1 MEERREKQVHLPHD
15 KGYKRDLSKPKEM
28 LHFLQKYVGAD
39 WTKELTEDQL
49 VLCDKEFIEKD
60 YEGKEADLLYQVN
73 RKDGRKIYIF
83 ILQELQST
91 VDYTMIFRLLIYI
104 MNTLLRFFL
113 SVDPKEREKKG
124 FRLPAVVPIVFYN
137 GKEPWT
143 AVRSLKEYQC
153 DGSIFGTHVLDLEY
167 YLVDLSEI
175 EEDYILST
183 NTVLDNIMYCDK
195 VRRQNELTSAVQKAY
210 ARILELGKQEIE
222 EFDQWV
228 QNILLSI
235 CNGREDVISEILNV
249 IRNGDGDMA
258 FKHGII
264 LEYEE
269 NLEKARVS
277 GIVETCKELGISVE
291 ETVIR
296 VMEKSGLSEEKAR
309 EYTEKYWS
317 KSYEARKLEDE
328 GMV

>member
-91 VDYTMIFRLLIYI
+91 VDYTMI
-104 MNTLLRFFL
+104 
-113 SVDPKEREKKG
+113 

-277 GIVETCKELGISVE
+277 GIVETCKELGIPVE

-328 GMV
+328 GTV

>member
-153 DGSIFGTHVLDLEY
+153 DGGIFGTHVLDLEY

-277 GIVETCKELGISVE
+277 GIVETCKELGIPVE

-328 GMV
+328 GTV